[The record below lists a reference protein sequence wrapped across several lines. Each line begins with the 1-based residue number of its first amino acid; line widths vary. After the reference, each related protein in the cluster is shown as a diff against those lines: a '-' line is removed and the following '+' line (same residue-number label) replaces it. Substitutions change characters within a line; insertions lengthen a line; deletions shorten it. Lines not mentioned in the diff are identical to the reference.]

1 MPFHVEAVT
10 YMERKKRRKLKIIP
24 FTIFCSFLVLVLG
37 VGYVL
42 ANQFIFNNNEP
53 IISFGEETTQEADL
67 DERVNFLLMGVD
79 AREGEKNTRTDT
91 LMLVSVDKEHNRIA
105 MISLPRDTR
114 VKIPGHGYDKI
125 NAANVYGGPEMV
137 MEVVS
142 DLVGLKIDKYITTN
156 VRGFRDIVDTLGGVT
171 IDVEKRMYH
180 YDPYDEPDL
189 QKIDLMPGVQKLNG
203 DKALQY
209 VRYRSDALGDV
220 SRTER
225 QQKFLKALAK
235 EMLQPSTITK
245 LPKLVPTINKY
256 IDTNLSLTEMIAL
269 ANAGKNLGN
278 VEIVT
283 QTMPGKFLNMNG
295 VSYWSIDPQQAKMVA
310 ESIIKE
316 GKVYDVVLGEENIDT
331 RQVAAETTTK
341 PSDNNYL
348 PTKPDTNAPSKNKS
362 EKKSGESEDKVSTKN
377 SGTKKDTSNGST
389 TKNPE
394 SSKDNKDNV
403 EVEIIV
409 NPPGTSTGDKTPAAE
424 NKPQQGSAGGTQQNS
439 TGSDSNSWLPTQPI

>member
-1 MPFHVEAVT
+1 
-10 YMERKKRRKLKIIP
+10 MEKKKRRKLKFLP
-24 FTIFCSFLVLVLG
+24 FVIFCSFLILFLG

-42 ANQFIFNNNEP
+42 ANQFIFNNKLTP
-53 IISFGEETTQEADL
+53 LISSKEAEEVTDL
-67 DERVNFLLMGVD
+67 DKRVNFLLLGID
-79 AREGEKNTRTDT
+79 AREGEKNTRTDS
-91 LMLVSVDKEHNRIA
+91 MILVSVDKESNRIA

-125 NAANVYGGPEMV
+125 NAANVYGGPEMATK
-137 MEVVS
+137 VVS
-142 DLVGLKIDKYITTN
+142 DLVGLDIDKYITTN

-171 IDVEKRMYH
+171 IDVEKPMKH

-189 QKIDLMPGVQKLNG
+189 QRIDLKAGVQKLDG

-209 VRYRSDALGDV
+209 VRFRSDALGDV

-225 QQKFLKALAK
+225 QQKFLKVLAK
-235 EMLQPSTITK
+235 EMMQPSTITK

-269 ANAGKNLGN
+269 ANAGKHLSN

-295 VSYWSIDPQQAKMVA
+295 VSYWSIDPKQAKMVA

-331 RQVAAETTTK
+331 RNVAVETGTK
-341 PSDNNYL
+341 SQN
-348 PTKPDTNAPSKNKS
+348 KPA
-362 EKKSGESEDKVSTKN
+362 VS
-377 SGTKKDTSNGST
+377 TKKDTEDSLDKTDTDEKDKGSGSKNSGNKHSTSDNGV
-389 TKNPE
+389 TKKPNN
-394 SSKDNKDNV
+394 SANNGN
-403 EVEIIV
+403 VEIIV
-409 NPPGTSTGDKTPAAE
+409 NPPNASETGNTTNTTGNGTK
-424 NKPQQGSAGGTQQNS
+424 NQQGTKEGTQQNS
-439 TGSDSNSWLPTQPI
+439 TNSWLPTQPL

>member
-1 MPFHVEAVT
+1 M
-10 YMERKKRRKLKIIP
+10 
-24 FTIFCSFLVLVLG
+24 
-37 VGYVL
+37 L
-42 ANQFIFNNNEP
+42 ANQFILNNEP
-53 IISFGEETTQEADL
+53 IISFGEEPTKEADL
-67 DERVNFLLMGVD
+67 AERVNFLLMGVD

-125 NAANVYGGPEMV
+125 NAANVYGGPEMALD
-137 MEVVS
+137 VVS

-171 IDVEKRMYH
+171 IDVEKPMYH

-189 QKIDLMPGVQKLNG
+189 RKIDLKPGVQELNG

-209 VRYRSDALGDV
+209 VRFRSDALGDV

-235 EMLQPSTITK
+235 EMMQPSTITK

-283 QTMPGKFLNMNG
+283 QTMPGKFLNMDG
-295 VSYWSIDPQQAKMVA
+295 VSYWSIDPKQAKMVA

-331 RQVAAETTTK
+331 RNVAAETTTK
-341 PSDNNYL
+341 PQGKDYL
-348 PTKPDTNAPSKNKS
+348 PIKQDADSPSKTS
-362 EKKSGESEDKVSTKN
+362 PEKKPGKTEDKDSTKN
-377 SGTKKDTSNGST
+377 GGAQKDTSNGST
-389 TKNPE
+389 AKNTG
-394 SSKDNKDNV
+394 STKDNNV
-403 EVEIIV
+403 DVEIIV
-409 NPPGTSTGDKTPAAE
+409 NPPGTSTADKNSGTDT
-424 NKPQQGSAGGTQQNS
+424 KPQQGSTSNS
-439 TGSDSNSWLPTQPI
+439 SNSWLPTQPL

>member
-1 MPFHVEAVT
+1 
-10 YMERKKRRKLKIIP
+10 MERKKRRKLKLLP

-42 ANQFIFNNNEP
+42 ANQFIFNNEP
-53 IISFGEETTQEADL
+53 IISFGDETPKEADL
-67 DERVNFLLMGVD
+67 DERVNFLLMGID
-79 AREGEKNTRTDT
+79 AREGEKNTRTDS
-91 LMLVSVDKEHNRIA
+91 MILVSVDKEHNRIA

-125 NAANVYGGPEMV
+125 NAANVYGGPEMA
-137 MEVVS
+137 MDVVS
-142 DLVGLKIDKYITTN
+142 DLVGLEIDKYVTTN

-189 QKIDLMPGVQKLNG
+189 QKIDLKPGLQELNG

-209 VRYRSDALGDV
+209 VRFRSDALGDV

-235 EMLQPSTITK
+235 EMMQPSTITK

-256 IDTNLSLTEMIAL
+256 LETNLSLTEMIAL
-269 ANAGKNLGN
+269 ANAGKNLSN

-295 VSYWSIDPQQAKMVA
+295 ASYWSIDPKQAKMVA

-331 RQVAAETTTK
+331 RNVAAETTSK
-341 PSDNNYL
+341 PKENDYL
-348 PTKPDTNAPSKNKS
+348 PTKQDTGSSSKTDP
-362 EKKSGESEDKVSTKN
+362 EKKSGETEDKGTGTKN
-377 SGTKKDTSNGST
+377 SGTKKDASSGST
-389 TKNPE
+389 TKNPG
-394 SSKDNKDNV
+394 SSKDNVD
-403 EVEIIV
+403 VEIIV
-409 NPPGTSTGDKTPAAE
+409 NPPGNSSGDKTSGTDT
-424 NKPQQGSAGGTQQNS
+424 KPQQGSTGGTQQNS
-439 TGSDSNSWLPTQPI
+439 AGGGSNSWLPTQPL

>member
-1 MPFHVEAVT
+1 
-10 YMERKKRRKLKIIP
+10 MEKKKRRKLKFLP
-24 FTIFCSFLVLVLG
+24 FVIFCSFLMLFLG

-42 ANQFIFNNNEP
+42 ANQFIFDNKLTP
-53 IISFGEETTQEADL
+53 LISSTETDEVADL
-67 DERVNFLLMGVD
+67 DKRLNFLLLGID
-79 AREGEKNTRTDT
+79 AREGEKNTRTDS
-91 LMLVSVDKEHNRIA
+91 MILVSVDKENNRIA

-125 NAANVYGGPEMV
+125 NAANVYGGPEMATK
-137 MEVVS
+137 VVS
-142 DLVGLKIDKYITTN
+142 DLVGLDIDKYITTN

-171 IDVEKRMYH
+171 IDVEKKMYH

-189 QKIDLMPGVQKLNG
+189 QRIDLKPGVQKLNG

-225 QQKFLKALAK
+225 QQKFLKVLAK
-235 EMLQPSTITK
+235 EMIQPSTITK

-269 ANAGKNLGN
+269 ANAGKHLSN

-295 VSYWSIDPQQAKMVA
+295 VSYWSIDPKQAKMVA

-331 RQVAAETTTK
+331 RNVAAETTTK
-341 PSDNNYL
+341 PQEKDYL
-348 PTKPDTNAPSKNKS
+348 PTIKQDVDSPSKTNP
-362 EKKSGESEDKVSTKN
+362 EKKQGKTEDKDSTRN
-377 SGTKKDTSNGST
+377 GGAKKDTSNGST
-389 TKNPE
+389 TKNTG
-394 SSKDNKDNV
+394 STKDNNV
-403 EVEIIV
+403 DVEIIV
-409 NPPGTSTGDKTPAAE
+409 NPPGTSTGDKNSATDT
-424 NKPQQGSAGGTQQNS
+424 KPQQGTTGG
-439 TGSDSNSWLPTQPI
+439 GSNSWLPTQPL